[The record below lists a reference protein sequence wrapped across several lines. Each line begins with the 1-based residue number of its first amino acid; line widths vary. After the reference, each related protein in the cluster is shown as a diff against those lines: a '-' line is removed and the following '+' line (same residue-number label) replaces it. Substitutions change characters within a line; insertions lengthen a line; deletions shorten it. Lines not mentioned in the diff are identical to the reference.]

1 LRKIIHIFPNRDA
14 STENFRLCNDKEFS
28 VNFHDPAEIWG
39 GMAAAAVVLPQA
51 IAFGVALLL
60 PFGFNPSAGA
70 IAGLIGAAAL
80 GFVSGISGGTL
91 GLISSSTGP
100 VLILLGGALA
110 SLVNAGLARA
120 DVLAGLSTI
129 LMVTGVTQIIIG
141 IPGGGRLIKFMTCLV
156 VAGFM
161 SGSALLMILSQVKT
175 LSSGS
180 DISSG
185 WEIWHLIPIATTAIT
200 LALVAYMLRII
211 PAIPGT
217 IVDLIG
223 GTIVLQGFILFV
235 STPIPEIWIIGAL
248 PGPESIEIIF
258 TVSAVREL
266 PWTTIIASAL
276 AILAS
281 FNTLLTSVIA
291 DIGTGVR
298 HNAKREL
305 IGQGAGQI
313 ASGIFGGMAG
323 SGTTGATLVAVKA
336 GGRRW
341 AGISAGLSFILL
353 VLVGGP
359 IGYVLPISVLAGIIL
374 YVAIRMLEKDIFA
387 WLNGKSC

>member
-1 LRKIIHIFPNRDA
+1 
-14 STENFRLCNDKEFS
+14 
-28 VNFHDPAEIWG
+28 
-39 GMAAAAVVLPQA
+39 MAAAAVVLPQA

-141 IPGGGRLIKFMTCLV
+141 IPGGGRLIKFMPCLV